1 MSLSIIDNSELG
13 SREAYLVN
21 KLFLWFKIMSE
32 SIAKFLIVFIIG
44 VAVITIGMTIP
55 LLAVVLLG
63 GLLSGVSALIMLVSV
78 LANR

>member
-1 MSLSIIDNSELG
+1 
-13 SREAYLVN
+13 
-21 KLFLWFKIMSE
+21 MSE
-32 SIAKFLIVFIIG
+32 SITKFLIVFIIG

-63 GLLSGVSALIMLVSV
+63 GLLSGVSALIILVSV

>member
-1 MSLSIIDNSELG
+1 LPMIDNSEFR

-21 KLFLWFKIMSE
+21 RLFLWFRIMSE
-32 SIAKFLIVFIIG
+32 SITKFLIVFIIG

-63 GLLSGVSALIMLVSV
+63 GLLSGVSALIILVNV

>member
-1 MSLSIIDNSELG
+1 
-13 SREAYLVN
+13 
-21 KLFLWFKIMSE
+21 MSE
-32 SIAKFLIVFIIG
+32 SITKFLIVFIIG

>member
-1 MSLSIIDNSELG
+1 MIDNSELR

-21 KLFLWFKIMSE
+21 RLFLWFRIMSE
-32 SIAKFLIVFIIG
+32 SITKFLIVFIIG

-63 GLLSGVSALIMLVSV
+63 GLLSGVSALIILVNV

>member
-1 MSLSIIDNSELG
+1 MPMIDNSEFR

-21 KLFLWFKIMSE
+21 RLFLWFRIMSE
-32 SIAKFLIVFIIG
+32 SITKFLIVFIIG

-63 GLLSGVSALIMLVSV
+63 GLLSGVSALIILVSV

>member
-1 MSLSIIDNSELG
+1 MIDNSEFR

-21 KLFLWFKIMSE
+21 RLFLWFRIMSE
-32 SIAKFLIVFIIG
+32 SITKFLIVFIIG

>member
-1 MSLSIIDNSELG
+1 
-13 SREAYLVN
+13 
-21 KLFLWFKIMSE
+21 MSE

-63 GLLSGVSALIMLVSV
+63 GLLSGVSALIILVSV

>member
-1 MSLSIIDNSELG
+1 MIDNSEFR

-21 KLFLWFKIMSE
+21 RLFLWFRIMSE
-32 SIAKFLIVFIIG
+32 SITKFLIVFIIG
-44 VAVITIGMTIP
+44 VAVIAIGMTIP

-63 GLLSGVSALIMLVSV
+63 GLLSGVSALIILVNV

>member
-1 MSLSIIDNSELG
+1 MSITDNLELR

-21 KLFLWFKIMSE
+21 RLFLWFRIMSE
-32 SIAKFLIVFIIG
+32 SIVKFLMVFIIG
-44 VAVITIGMTIP
+44 VVVIAIGMTIP

>member
-1 MSLSIIDNSELG
+1 MSMIDNSELR

-21 KLFLWFKIMSE
+21 RLFLWFRIMSE
-32 SIAKFLIVFIIG
+32 SITKFLIVFIIG

-63 GLLSGVSALIMLVSV
+63 GLLSGVSALIILVSV

>member
-1 MSLSIIDNSELG
+1 LPMIDNSEFR

-21 KLFLWFKIMSE
+21 RLFLWFRIMSE
-32 SIAKFLIVFIIG
+32 SITKFLIVFIIG

-63 GLLSGVSALIMLVSV
+63 GLLSGVSALIILVSV

>member
-1 MSLSIIDNSELG
+1 MSITDNLELR

-21 KLFLWFKIMSE
+21 RLFLWFRIMSE
-32 SIAKFLIVFIIG
+32 SIVKFLTVFIIG
-44 VAVITIGMTIP
+44 VVVIAIGMTIP

>member
-1 MSLSIIDNSELG
+1 MIDNSEFR

-21 KLFLWFKIMSE
+21 RLFFWFRIMSE
-32 SIAKFLIVFIIG
+32 SITKFLIVFIIG

-63 GLLSGVSALIMLVSV
+63 GLLSGVSALIILVSV

>member
-1 MSLSIIDNSELG
+1 MSMIDNSELR

-21 KLFLWFKIMSE
+21 RLFLWFRIMSE
-32 SIAKFLIVFIIG
+32 SITKFLIVFIIG
-44 VAVITIGMTIP
+44 VAVIAIGMTIP

-63 GLLSGVSALIMLVSV
+63 GLLSGVSALIILVNV

>member
-1 MSLSIIDNSELG
+1 MIDNSEFR

-21 KLFLWFKIMSE
+21 RLFLWFRIMSE
-32 SIAKFLIVFIIG
+32 SITKFLIVFIIG

-63 GLLSGVSALIMLVSV
+63 GLLSGVSALIILVSV

>member
-1 MSLSIIDNSELG
+1 MIDNSEFR

-21 KLFLWFKIMSE
+21 RLFLWFRIMSE
-32 SIAKFLIVFIIG
+32 SITKFLIVFIIG
-44 VAVITIGMTIP
+44 VAVIAIGMTIP

-63 GLLSGVSALIMLVSV
+63 GLLSGVSALIILVSV